1 MIILVFSLTITACVS
16 QYRSMQ
22 NELQAVHAVLFADNK
37 MFKQR
42 FDSSVIFLP
51 RTTIP
56 MGITFE
62 TITLVTKEA

>member
-16 QYRSMQ
+16 QYRSTQ

-37 MFKQR
+37 FKQR
-42 FDSSVIFLP
+42 FDSSAVLLP